1 MSKSDNAEHSYEEEV
16 SSIED
21 PEIREALLG
30 IRRRMDDPDT
40 KELYKRHMEAEERV
54 QAAELLEGS
63 GIPKTYLGK
72 DFDNFVISPQNSKAL
87 EACRKYAD
95 EFVKASGSDLGTT
108 HGLAVFGDVGVG
120 KSHLAVAVVKRLIER
135 GIPAKYADTLCTLEM
150 IRQSYG
156 GQEQNPVRS
165 LVKYPFLVLDDLG
178 SERPTRW
185 VLEQITFILKYR
197 LQEGLPVMITSNATS
212 WRGLLD
218 MLMLEVRGDYEP
230 RADLAVPVARILD
243 RLRGH
248 VGDPL
253 VITGK
258 SWRGRETH

>member
-1 MSKSDNAEHSYEEEV
+1 MSDSENAQGTYEEEV
-16 SSIED
+16 SFIED
-21 PEIREALLG
+21 PEIREALLD
-30 IRRRMDDPDT
+30 IRYRMDDPEA
-40 KELYKRHMEAEERV
+40 KELYKRQMEIQEHRRDV
-54 QAAELLEGS
+54 ELLDAA

-72 DFDNFVISPQNSKAL
+72 DFDNFVSSVENRKAL

-95 EFVKASGSDLGTT
+95 EFVRASGEELGTT
-108 HGLAVFGDVGVG
+108 RGLAIFGDVGVG

-135 GIPAKYADTLCTLEM
+135 GIAARYADTLCTLEM

-165 LVKYPFLVLDDLG
+165 LVKFPFLVLDDLG

-197 LQEGLPVMITSNATS
+197 IQEGLPTMITSNATG

-218 MLMLEVRGDYEP
+218 MLMVEVRGDYEP
-230 RADLAVPVARILD
+230 RGDLSVPVARILD

-258 SWRGRETH
+258 SWRGRDRE